1 MGLHIGNSY
10 RPATFDWMEKDA
22 KIRRAEV
29 RRDLTRGARIR
40 RLRLALKFTQTEMAD
55 KLGVDQSTVSDMENG
70 AGFSADLLMKMA
82 DALEVSPEV
91 LMRGVDQRTWPFQFI
106 PIEEF
111 IALTTEARS
120 MVEGRLMEYLS
131 QAASPTPLKSS
142 RITKKVSK
150 PVTKV
155 QRRPAA

>member
-10 RPATFDWMEKDA
+10 RPANFDCMEKEAKTKRADA
-22 KIRRAEV
+22 RKDPA
-29 RRDLTRGARIR
+29 RGARIR
-40 RLRLALKFTQTEMAD
+40 NLRRALKLTQVEIAD

-82 DALEVSPEV
+82 DALEVSPGV
-91 LMRGVDQRTWPFQFI
+91 VMRGVDERTWPFQFI

-111 IALTTEARS
+111 VRLSTEKRS
-120 MVEGRLMEYLS
+120 MVEGRLMEYLT
-131 QAASPTPLKSS
+131 QATPAKPLKPTSVG
-142 RITKKVSK
+142 RKATK
-150 PVTKV
+150 PVTRV